1 MGQPLPLL
9 KLSPYLRNLF
19 VQRIQGTSFV
29 RVRMRVLSAALVPL
43 VSSAL
48 VMLSNALRHKLH
60 GNLPVPLM

>member
-1 MGQPLPLL
+1 
-9 KLSPYLRNLF
+9 
-19 VQRIQGTSFV
+19 
-29 RVRMRVLSAALVPL
+29 MRVLSAALVPL